1 MSVVRRALAA
11 DLPAIARIHR
21 QAFFAAMP
29 HMPVLHTPAEDLAF
43 YTGIVFPSTELWLLE
58 QDDAVAGF
66 IAFRPGWV
74 EQCYIHPDHQRRGY
88 GTQLLHLAQAA
99 NASLQL
105 WTFQC
110 NQAARTFYE
119 RHGFTIARLTD
130 GQENE
135 EKQPDILYTWSR
147 GA

>member
-1 MSVVRRALAA
+1 
-11 DLPAIARIHR
+11 
-21 QAFFAAMP
+21 MP

-43 YTGIVFPSTELWLLE
+43 YTGIVFPGTELWLIE
-58 QDDAVAGF
+58 QDDTVAGF

-99 NASLQL
+99 NPVLQL

-110 NQAARTFYE
+110 NQAARSFYE
-119 RHGFTIARLTD
+119 RHGFTIARMTD
-130 GQENE
+130 GADNE

-147 GA
+147 SA